1 MKFLINFVFF
11 FISTFILVD
20 SAFAFQLSPIV
31 AELTPEGNGSRYS
44 FTLENKTKDKVAAK
58 AQVLLRE
65 YDSEGKEIRTPTNDF
80 LVYPAQL
87 SLEAGEKRNIR
98 ITFVGDKH
106 PPKELAYRLMVQ
118 QLPIE
123 FKKVERPVK
132 GGAVNILINFVASIF
147 VKPPGANAKARID
160 RIERLDSQNVRIYLK
175 NYGTAH
181 QALGDMK
188 IELFLEGT
196 QNNKKAPR
204 WRFDSKNVKDMEIG
218 SLMPGQEKIIK
229 LTLAKEVPRG
239 VLKGEIILP

>member
-1 MKFLINFVFF
+1 MKFLINVLLF
-11 FISTFILVD
+11 FISISFLN

-65 YDSEGKEIRTPTNDF
+65 YDSKGTEIRTPTNDF

-98 ITFVGDKH
+98 ITFLGDKH

-118 QLPIE
+118 QLPIDFNKE
-123 FKKVERPVK
+123 KPPVK
-132 GGAVNILINFVASIF
+132 GGTVNIFINFVASVF
-147 VKPPGANAKARID
+147 VRPPGAIAKARID
-160 RIERLDSQNVRIYLK
+160 RIERLDERHVNIYLK

-181 QALGDMK
+181 QALGEMK
-188 IELFLEGT
+188 IDLFLEDT
-196 QNNKKAPR
+196 QHNKKAPR
-204 WRFDSKNVKDMEIG
+204 FRYDSKNVKDLEIG
-218 SLMPGQEKIIK
+218 SLMPGQEKVIK